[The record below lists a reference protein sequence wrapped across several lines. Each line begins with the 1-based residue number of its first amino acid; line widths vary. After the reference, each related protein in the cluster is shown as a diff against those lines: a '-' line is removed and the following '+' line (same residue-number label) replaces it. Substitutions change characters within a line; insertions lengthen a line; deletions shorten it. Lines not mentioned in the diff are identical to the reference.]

1 MLVTRN
7 LIAAAIAVW
16 AFPAA
21 AANLVKDGS
30 FETPPTPQGSYAPY
44 APGQMIGPW
53 TVVGAS
59 GNVATVYDYNE
70 GGVIWSAHQ
79 GKAFLDLTGTCDCGA
94 PSGVSQ
100 TVKTVTGQMYT
111 LTFWVGNTYIQ
122 GQGLTSTVD
131 AYVGSKKVLTATNK
145 AGEGSTKEVWRKFS
159 VTFVAKSASTKLSFI
174 NGDPSGD
181 EQNGLDSVSL
191 VAD

>member
-1 MLVTRN
+1 ML
-7 LIAAAIAVW
+7 LKHHLFIAALTAWAV
-16 AFPAA
+16 PAA

-30 FETPPTPQGSYAPY
+30 FETPATPQGTYTTY

-53 TVVGAS
+53 TVVGSS

-70 GGVIWSAHQ
+70 GGVTWSAHQ

-100 TVKTVTGQMYT
+100 SVPTVVGKMYT

-131 AYVGSKKVLTATNK
+131 AYVGTKKVLSATNTSGK
-145 AGEGSTKEVWRKFS
+145 GSTKEVWRKFS
-159 VTFVAKSASTKLSFI
+159 VTFVAKSATTKLSFI
-174 NGDPSGD
+174 NGDPNGD
-181 EQNGLDSVSL
+181 EQDGLDSVSL

>member
-1 MLVTRN
+1 MIV
-7 LIAAAIAVW
+7 
-16 AFPAA
+16 AFALGGSALPAA
-21 AANLVKDGS
+21 ASNLVKDGS
-30 FETPPTPQGSYAPY
+30 FETPPTPQGSYDTY
-44 APGQMIGPW
+44 GPGQMIGPW
-53 TVVGAS
+53 TVVAPS

-70 GGVIWSAHQ
+70 GGVLWSANQ

-100 TVKTVTGQMYT
+100 TVSTVSGKMYK

-122 GQGLTSTVD
+122 GRGLTSTVD
-131 AYVGSKKVLTATNK
+131 VYVGSKKVLAATNK

-159 VTFVAKSASTKLSFI
+159 VTFVAKSATTTLSFI
-174 NGDPSGD
+174 NGDTNGD

-191 VAD
+191 TAE